1 MDYDIH
7 TLWTKIQGHLHNTP
21 MTLTMENRA
30 MKLLADSI
38 CAKVNEVWNSAV
50 MESVERWRHLCIL
63 QDSMT
68 LISTFFPK
76 HFHFAVINA
85 T

>member
-7 TLWTKIQGHLHNTP
+7 TLWTKEQGHLHNTP

-38 CAKVNEVWNSAV
+38 CAKVNEVWNTAV
-50 MESVERWRHLCIL
+50 MESVERW
-63 QDSMT
+63 
-68 LISTFFPK
+68 
-76 HFHFAVINA
+76 
-85 T
+85 